1 MANDQF
7 SLDMGL
13 HIAEIRRSH
22 NVTQEALSEMLD
34 VSPKH
39 ISHTECGTSTLSLKN
54 HVQFCEIF
62 HCSLDY
68 VVMGKTTDDALR
80 QIPGEVIQIF
90 YSEDEKELDR
100 LNRYLQIYVE
110 LVSQAKS

>member
-13 HIAEIRRSH
+13 RIAEIRRSH

-54 HVQFCEIF
+54 LVQFCEIF

-68 VVMGKTTDDALR
+68 VVMGTTTDDTLR
-80 QIPGEVIQIF
+80 QIPDEVVQIL
-90 YSEDEKELDR
+90 YSKDEKQLDR
-100 LNRYLQIYVE
+100 LKRYLQIYAE
-110 LVSQAKS
+110 LLNQSKS

>member
-7 SLDMGL
+7 SQDIGMR
-13 HIAEIRRSH
+13 IATVRRSH

-39 ISHTECGTSTLSLKN
+39 ISHTECGTSSLSLKN
-54 HVQFCEIF
+54 LAQFCEIF
-62 HCSLDY
+62 HCSMDY
-68 VVMGKTTDDALR
+68 MVFGKTNDEILNR
-80 QIPGEVIQIF
+80 IPAEIVEIIN
-90 YSEDEKELDR
+90 SNNEKDLDL

-110 LVSQAKS
+110 LLKQDNN